1 MAREF
6 QGKIELDVR
15 DSVPDWDAF
24 RPPTPPS
31 GAPNVLVVLYDDT
44 GMAALCGE
52 GLTIGRDSADPV
64 SSLYGYGFDF
74 TGGEIAKVVFDIAD
88 DAYLDL
94 EAHLAAAMARD

>member
-1 MAREF
+1 MGEYREGVGPARLYIDEEKVDEK
-6 QGKIELDVR
+6 QIR
-15 DSVPDWDAF
+15 
-24 RPPTPPS
+24 T
-31 GAPNVLVVLYDDT
+31 VL
-44 GMAALCGE
+44 GHFSLCGE

-74 TGGEIAKVVFDIAD
+74 RGGNIAQVVFDIAD